1 MTIFL
6 RVLKKLIKEQLS
18 ETSRTLEWQTGYPS
32 VYNQLL
38 SSQKKIIVD
47 ALEEKIVKF
56 VGTGNDE
63 ADSKT
68 INKLIEDARV
78 LIQDKHDEHKKPR
91 DSGDTLD
98 MMSNLIFH
106 TNAFYAK
113 LDKYNKSEIP
123 EVADKSEGPVKLRL
137 INHPYFNT
145 PEIIIYYYA
154 ASYIGGEL
162 FQPSTGKGNDPL
174 VRKAKEDAVLVR
186 IQALSEVIKPQFG
199 LADRKQRSIQALIDL
214 SSDNTRIITPPNT
227 SSFGVPFLSF
237 GGLFSVKIPTTLFNP
252 GEGRFGKLFSLAESL
267 VKDMSELEFQPA
279 EEASIGVSNSM

>member
-6 RVLKKLIKEQLS
+6 KVLKMLIKEQLS

-78 LIQDKHDEHKKPR
+78 LVQDKHDEHKKSR

-113 LDKYNKSEIP
+113 LDKYNKPETSEAQ
-123 EVADKSEGPVKLRL
+123 EKNEGPVKLRL
-137 INHPYFNT
+137 INHPYHNT
-145 PEIIIYYYA
+145 PENIIYFYA
-154 ASYIGGEL
+154 AGYIGGEI
-162 FQPSTGKGNDPL
+162 FKPSTNIDLK
-174 VRKAKEDAVLVR
+174 VRNQKEEAVLSR
-186 IQALSEVIKPQFG
+186 IQSLSERIQPHFG
-199 LADRKQRSIQALIDL
+199 LSDRKLRSTQALTDL
-214 SSDNTRIITPPNT
+214 SSDNLRIITPPT
-227 SSFGVPFLSF
+227 TPSFGIPFLSL
-237 GGLFSVKIPTTLFNP
+237 GGLFSVKVPTTLFNP

-267 VKDMSELEFQPA
+267 VKDMTELEFQPA
-279 EEASIGVSNSM
+279 EVSSSVGNSM